1 MGSRIFSVGQIVG
14 LGERDLY
21 SVGHMEGSDVSTG
34 LIKLGCFSVG
44 DSVGGKVV
52 SQLYFV
58 GWLVGTSVASATGL
72 VKLGCFSVG
81 DSLGA

>member
-1 MGSRIFSVGQIVG
+1 MGSNVGKYEGSGVG
-14 LGERDLY
+14 SHLY
-21 SVGHMEGSDVSTG
+21 SVGDRVASATG
-34 LIKLGCFSVG
+34 LVKLGCFSVG

-58 GWLVGTSVASATGL
+58 GWLVGSSVASATGL

-81 DSLGA
+81 DSVGA